1 MNNFKDVFIK
11 NSHTINLKNKKCI
24 VRVDFNVPLSDQNKI
39 LDDTRIKAVK
49 KTIDF
54 LISKKAIVILISHMG
69 RPKGKTDQNLSLG
82 KIKNSIELILKYKI
96 LLINIKENDEIIHN
110 SISDIKSN
118 QIIMFE
124 NIRFN
129 PEEETYSDKF
139 SKYLSSFGDIY
150 INDAFAVSHRNH
162 SSITGIPKF
171 IPSFMGFMMYKEY
184 TSISN
189 LSSQLG
195 NNSIC
200 IFGGVKISDKIQ
212 ILNNFIGKV
221 KYIAIGGGMIKEFA
235 NYLNSKKIPDKNNI
249 IHNILNNKKTKILI
263 PKDVIIK
270 NKNLKPEYIVKNLDE
285 ILTGDNIVDIGP
297 KTINFYSNSIKISTY
312 ILWNGPMGIFENPD
326 SNKGTSAIAKAIA
339 RNNKAYSVAGG
350 GSTVQAINQFITPKD
365 LSHVSTGGG
374 AFMEYIENGTLPGI
388 NAIIQNKKNLYE

>member
-1 MNNFKDVFIK
+1 MNNLKDIFIENLQSK
-11 NSHTINLKNKKCI
+11 NLENKKCL
-24 VRVDFNVPLSDQNKI
+24 VRVDFNVPLSDQNEI
-39 LDDTRIKAVK
+39 LDDTRIKAVTQ
-49 KTIDF
+49 TIDF
-54 LISKKAIVILISHMG
+54 LISKKAKVILISHMG
-69 RPKGKTDQNLSLG
+69 RPKGKTNQNLSLE

-96 LLINIKENDEIIHN
+96 HLIDVRENHEKIHN

-124 NIRFN
+124 NIRFS

-150 INDAFAVSHRNH
+150 INEAFAVSHRNH

-189 LSSQLG
+189 QSSQLE

-200 IFGGVKISDKIQ
+200 IFGGEKISDKIR

-235 NYLNSKKIPDKNNI
+235 NYLNSKKIRDKNNI
-249 IHNILNNKKTKILI
+249 IHNILNNNKTKILV

-270 NKNLKPEYIVKNLDE
+270 NENLNPEYIVKNLDE
-285 ILTGDNIVDIGP
+285 ISISDNIVDIGP
-297 KTINFYSNSIKISTY
+297 NTINFYSNSIKISTY
-312 ILWNGPMGIFENPD
+312 ILWNGPMGIFENSN
-326 SNKGTSAIAKAIA
+326 SNKGTLAIAKAIA
-339 RNNKAYSVAGG
+339 KNNKAYSVAGG
-350 GSTVQAINQFITPKD
+350 GSTVQAINQFITTKD
-365 LSHVSTGGG
+365 FSHVSTGGG

-388 NAIIQNKKNLYE
+388 NAIIQNENLYE

>member
-1 MNNFKDVFIK
+1 MNNLKDIFIK
-11 NSHTINLKNKKCI
+11 NLHTINLENKKCI

-96 LLINIKENDEIIHN
+96 LLIDVKENDEIIHN

-184 TSISN
+184 TSISKH
-189 LSSQLG
+189 SSQLG

-200 IFGGVKISDKIQ
+200 IFGGAKISDKIQ

-235 NYLNSKKIPDKNNI
+235 NYLNSKKIRDKNNI

-263 PKDVIIK
+263 PQDVLIK
-270 NKNLKPEYIVKNLDE
+270 NGNLKPEYIVKNLDE
-285 ILTGDNIVDIGP
+285 ILIEDNIVDIGP

-312 ILWNGPMGIFENPD
+312 ILWNGPMGIFENPN

-350 GSTVQAINQFITPKD
+350 GSTVQAINQFITPKN

-388 NAIIQNKKNLYE
+388 NAIIQNKNLYE

>member
-1 MNNFKDVFIK
+1 MNNLKEVFIK
-11 NSHTINLKNKKCI
+11 NLHTINLENKKCI

-96 LLINIKENDEIIHN
+96 LLIDVKENDETIHN

-118 QIIMFE
+118 QLIMFE

-139 SKYLSSFGDIY
+139 SKYLSSFGDMY

-162 SSITGIPKF
+162 SSIIGIPKF

-184 TSISN
+184 TSISKH
-189 LSSQLG
+189 SSQLS

-200 IFGGVKISDKIQ
+200 ILGGAKISDKIQ

-235 NYLNSKKIPDKNNI
+235 NYLNSKKIRDKNNI

-263 PKDVIIK
+263 PQDVLIK
-270 NKNLKPEYIVKNLDE
+270 NGNLKPEYIVKNLDE
-285 ILTGDNIVDIGP
+285 ILIEDNIVDIGP
-297 KTINFYSNSIKISTY
+297 KTINLYSNSIQISTY
-312 ILWNGPMGIFENPD
+312 ILWNGPMGIFENPN

-339 RNNKAYSVAGG
+339 KNNKAYSVAGG
-350 GSTVQAINQFITPKD
+350 GSTVQAINQFITPKN

-388 NAIIQNKKNLYE
+388 NAIIQNKNLYE

>member
-1 MNNFKDVFIK
+1 MNSLKNVFIQ
-11 NSHTINLKNKKCI
+11 NLHTINMENKKCI

-54 LISKKAIVILISHMG
+54 LISKKAKVILISHMG
-69 RPKGKTDQNLSLG
+69 RPKGKKDQNLSLG
-82 KIKNSIELILKYKI
+82 KIIDSIESILKYKI
-96 LLINIKENDEIIHN
+96 HLIDVNANNELIHN
-110 SISDIKSN
+110 SITNIKSN

-129 PEEETYSDKF
+129 PEEEAYSDQF

-150 INDAFAVSHRNH
+150 INEAFAVSHRNH

-171 IPSFMGFMMYKEY
+171 IPSFMGYMMYKEY
-184 TSISN
+184 ISISDQN
-189 LSSQLG
+189 LQLG
-195 NNSIC
+195 DNSIC
-200 IFGGVKISDKIQ
+200 IFGGAKISDKIQ

-221 KYIAIGGGMIKEFA
+221 TFIVIGGGMIKEFA
-235 NYLNSKKIPDKNNI
+235 NYLNSTKTHSEKNNMV
-249 IHNILNNKKTKILI
+249 HNILNNDKTKILI
-263 PKDVIIK
+263 PEDVVIKNQKQEYIIK
-270 NKNLKPEYIVKNLDE
+270 NLHEVLAE
-285 ILTGDNIVDIGP
+285 DNIVDIGP
-297 KTINFYSNSIKISTY
+297 ETIDFYSNSIKNCSY

-326 SNKGTSAIAKAIA
+326 SRKGTSAIAKAISE
-339 RNNKAYSVAGG
+339 NNNAYSVAGG
-350 GSTVQAINQFITPKD
+350 GSTVQAINQFISIKD

-388 NAIIQNKKNLYE
+388 NAIIQNRNSYE

>member
-11 NSHTINLKNKKCI
+11 NLHTINLKNKKCI

-96 LLINIKENDEIIHN
+96 LLINVKENDEIIHN

-184 TSISN
+184 TSISKH
-189 LSSQLG
+189 SSQLG

-200 IFGGVKISDKIQ
+200 IFGGEKISDKIQ

-297 KTINFYSNSIKISTY
+297 KTINFFSNSIKISTY

-388 NAIIQNKKNLYE
+388 NAIIQNKNLYE

>member
-1 MNNFKDVFIK
+1 MNNLKDVFIK
-11 NSHTINLKNKKCI
+11 NLHTINLENKKCI

-96 LLINIKENDEIIHN
+96 LLIDVKENDETIHN

-118 QIIMFE
+118 QLIMFE

-162 SSITGIPKF
+162 SSIIGIPKF

-184 TSISN
+184 TSISKH
-189 LSSQLG
+189 SSQLS

-200 IFGGVKISDKIQ
+200 IFGGAKISDKIQ

-235 NYLNSKKIPDKNNI
+235 NYLNSKKILDKNNI

-263 PKDVIIK
+263 PQDVLIK
-270 NKNLKPEYIVKNLDE
+270 NENLKPEYIVKNLDE
-285 ILTGDNIVDIGP
+285 ILIEDNIVDIGP
-297 KTINFYSNSIKISTY
+297 KTIDLYSNSIQISTY
-312 ILWNGPMGIFENPD
+312 ILWNGPMGIFENPN

-350 GSTVQAINQFITPKD
+350 GSTVQAINQFITPKN

-388 NAIIQNKKNLYE
+388 NAIIQNKNLYE

>member
-1 MNNFKDVFIK
+1 MNSLKEVFIE
-11 NSHTINLKNKKCI
+11 NLHTINLENKKCI

-96 LLINIKENDEIIHN
+96 LLIDVKENDETIHN

-118 QIIMFE
+118 QLIMFE

-162 SSITGIPKF
+162 SSIIGIPKF

-184 TSISN
+184 TSISKH
-189 LSSQLG
+189 SSQLS

-200 IFGGVKISDKIQ
+200 IFGGAKISDKIQ

-235 NYLNSKKIPDKNNI
+235 NYLNSKKILDKNNI

-263 PKDVIIK
+263 PQDVLIK
-270 NKNLKPEYIVKNLDE
+270 NENLKPEYIVKNLDE
-285 ILTGDNIVDIGP
+285 ILIEDNIVDIGP

-312 ILWNGPMGIFENPD
+312 ILWNGPMGIFENPN

-350 GSTVQAINQFITPKD
+350 GSTVQAINQFITPKN

-388 NAIIQNKKNLYE
+388 NAIIQNKNLYE

>member
-1 MNNFKDVFIK
+1 MNNLKDVFIK
-11 NSHTINLKNKKCI
+11 NLHTINLENKKCI

-96 LLINIKENDEIIHN
+96 LLIDVKENDETIHN

-118 QIIMFE
+118 QLIMFE

-162 SSITGIPKF
+162 SSIIGIPKF

-184 TSISN
+184 TSISKH
-189 LSSQLG
+189 SSQLS

-200 IFGGVKISDKIQ
+200 ILGGAKISDKIQ

-235 NYLNSKKIPDKNNI
+235 NYLNSKKILDKNNI
-249 IHNILNNKKTKILI
+249 IHNILNNNKTKILI
-263 PKDVIIK
+263 PQDVLIK
-270 NKNLKPEYIVKNLDE
+270 NENLKPEYIVKNLDE
-285 ILTGDNIVDIGP
+285 ILIEDNIVDIGP
-297 KTINFYSNSIKISTY
+297 KTINLYSNSIQISTY
-312 ILWNGPMGIFENPD
+312 ILWNGPMGIFENPN

-350 GSTVQAINQFITPKD
+350 GSTVQAINQFITPKN

-388 NAIIQNKKNLYE
+388 NAIIQNKNLYE

>member
-1 MNNFKDVFIK
+1 MNNLKDVFIK
-11 NSHTINLKNKKCI
+11 NLHTINLENKKCI

-96 LLINIKENDEIIHN
+96 LLIDVKENDEIIHN

-162 SSITGIPKF
+162 SSIIGIPKF

-184 TSISN
+184 TSISKH
-189 LSSQLG
+189 SSQLG

-200 IFGGVKISDKIQ
+200 IFGGAKISDKIQ

-235 NYLNSKKIPDKNNI
+235 NYLNSKKIRDKNNI

-263 PKDVIIK
+263 PQDVVIK
-270 NKNLKPEYIVKNLDE
+270 NKNLKPKYIVKNLDE
-285 ILTGDNIVDIGP
+285 ILIEDNIVDIGP

-312 ILWNGPMGIFENPD
+312 ILWNGPMGIFENPN

-388 NAIIQNKKNLYE
+388 NAIIQNKNL

>member
-1 MNNFKDVFIK
+1 MNNLKEVFVK
-11 NSHTINLKNKKCI
+11 NLHTINLENKKCI

-96 LLINIKENDEIIHN
+96 LLIDVKENDETIHN

-118 QIIMFE
+118 QLIMFE

-139 SKYLSSFGDIY
+139 SKYLSSFGDMY

-162 SSITGIPKF
+162 SSIIGIPKF

-184 TSISN
+184 TSISKH
-189 LSSQLG
+189 SSQLS

-200 IFGGVKISDKIQ
+200 IFGGAKISDKIQ

-235 NYLNSKKIPDKNNI
+235 NYLNSKKIRNKNNI

-263 PKDVIIK
+263 PQDVLIK
-270 NKNLKPEYIVKNLDE
+270 NGNLKPEYIVKNLDE
-285 ILTGDNIVDIGP
+285 ILIEDNIVDIGP
-297 KTINFYSNSIKISTY
+297 KTINLYSNSIQISTY
-312 ILWNGPMGIFENPD
+312 ILWNGPMGIFENPN

-350 GSTVQAINQFITPKD
+350 GSTVQAINQFITPKN

-388 NAIIQNKKNLYE
+388 NAIIQNKNLYE

>member
-1 MNNFKDVFIK
+1 MNNLKEVFIK
-11 NSHTINLKNKKCI
+11 NLHTINLENKKCI

-96 LLINIKENDEIIHN
+96 LLIDVKENDETIHN

-118 QIIMFE
+118 QLIMFE

-139 SKYLSSFGDIY
+139 SKYLSSFGDMY
-150 INDAFAVSHRNH
+150 INDAFAVSHRKH
-162 SSITGIPKF
+162 SSIIGIPKF

-184 TSISN
+184 TSISKH
-189 LSSQLG
+189 SSQLS

-200 IFGGVKISDKIQ
+200 IFGGAKISDKIQ

-235 NYLNSKKIPDKNNI
+235 NYLNSKKIRDKNNI

-263 PKDVIIK
+263 PQDVLIK
-270 NKNLKPEYIVKNLDE
+270 NGNLKPEYIVKNLDE
-285 ILTGDNIVDIGP
+285 ILIEDNIVDIGP
-297 KTINFYSNSIKISTY
+297 KTINLYSNSIQISTY
-312 ILWNGPMGIFENPD
+312 ILWNGPMGIFENPN

-350 GSTVQAINQFITPKD
+350 GSTVQAINQFITPKN

-388 NAIIQNKKNLYE
+388 NAIIQNKNLYE

>member
-1 MNNFKDVFIK
+1 MNNLKEVFIK
-11 NSHTINLKNKKCI
+11 NLHTINLENKKCI

-96 LLINIKENDEIIHN
+96 LLIDVKENDETIHN

-118 QIIMFE
+118 QLIMFE

-162 SSITGIPKF
+162 SSIIGIPKF

-184 TSISN
+184 TSISKH
-189 LSSQLG
+189 SSQLS

-200 IFGGVKISDKIQ
+200 IFGGAKISDKIQ

-235 NYLNSKKIPDKNNI
+235 NYLNSKKILDKNNI

-263 PKDVIIK
+263 PQDVLIK
-270 NKNLKPEYIVKNLDE
+270 NGNLKPEYIVKNLDE
-285 ILTGDNIVDIGP
+285 ILIEDNIVDIGP
-297 KTINFYSNSIKISTY
+297 KTINLYSNSIQISTY
-312 ILWNGPMGIFENPD
+312 ILWNGPMGIFENPN

-350 GSTVQAINQFITPKD
+350 GSTVQAINQFITPKN

-388 NAIIQNKKNLYE
+388 NAIIQNKNLYE

>member
-1 MNNFKDVFIK
+1 MNNLKDVFIQ
-11 NSHTINLKNKKCI
+11 NLHTINLENKKCI

-96 LLINIKENDEIIHN
+96 LLIDVKENDETIHN

-118 QIIMFE
+118 QLIMFE

-162 SSITGIPKF
+162 SSIIGIPKF

-184 TSISN
+184 TSISKH
-189 LSSQLG
+189 SSQLS

-200 IFGGVKISDKIQ
+200 IFGGAKISDKIQ

-235 NYLNSKKIPDKNNI
+235 NYLNSKKILDKNNI

-263 PKDVIIK
+263 PQDVLIK
-270 NKNLKPEYIVKNLDE
+270 NENLKPEYIVKNLDE
-285 ILTGDNIVDIGP
+285 ILIEDNIVDIGP
-297 KTINFYSNSIKISTY
+297 KTIDLYSNSIQISTY
-312 ILWNGPMGIFENPD
+312 ILWNGPMGIFENPN

-350 GSTVQAINQFITPKD
+350 GSTVQAINQFITPKN

-388 NAIIQNKKNLYE
+388 NAIIQNKNLYE